1 MMNRVFAV
9 ARKLDVSKKYALRKY
24 VVDEFDC
31 SNVSIDLG
39 IVSGKEANE
48 MLIGFKRTN
57 FSGFWKDRK
66 SGSQIC
72 VTEVA

>member
-39 IVSGKEANE
+39 IVTGKEANE

-57 FSGFWKDRK
+57 FYGFWKNVK
-66 SGSQIC
+66 TGCQMC
-72 VTEVA
+72 VKEVA